1 MGLKPLPVKAVKPL
15 RALVVCE
22 RFGRVR
28 TALRALGH
36 EAYSCDLADDPEAPT
51 GHHLAEDALPLLREP
66 WDLVIAHPPCTYLA
80 HSGQGWLEGGQNTE
94 RMVKMQAAAEFYRAC
109 YDANSPRVAVENP
122 KQHGFALAL
131 INLPAGFYIQPY
143 MLGDNW
149 RKGTYWR
156 VRGLPRLRAVTNWTY
171 EDASDELSVLHKSDD
186 RAMLRSKTG
195 WGTAYEI
202 ARQWA
207 GEVTV

>member
-1 MGLKPLPVKAVKPL
+1 MVLKPLPVKAVKPL

-51 GHHLAEDALPLLREP
+51 GHHLAEDALPL
-66 WDLVIAHPPCTYLA
+66 
-80 HSGQGWLEGGQNTE
+80 
-94 RMVKMQAAAEFYRAC
+94 
-109 YDANSPRVAVENP
+109 
-122 KQHGFALAL
+122 
-131 INLPAGFYIQPY
+131 
-143 MLGDNW
+143 
-149 RKGTYWR
+149 
-156 VRGLPRLRAVTNWTY
+156 RAVTNWTY